1 MLPAGENFALWK
13 VTRTGVWDVAF
24 SPDGQTLASGSLDK
38 TVILWDVSTG
48 RKLRTLKGHTD
59 RVLSVAFSPDGQ
71 NLGLGH
77 YRPPFAN
84 GEFLSHSKILNF
96 AEELLNRF
104 DVRPNNVRMLGA
116 NFSGGNQQKL
126 VIAREVGLEPKLM
139 VVSQPTRGL
148 DVGAT
153 EFVHRTLIQL
163 RDSGVAI
170 LLVSMELDEVLSLAD
185 RIAVMYNGQIM
196 GEVEPNAVSI
206 EEIGLMMAGH
216 RLEEIEGACGLNQK
230 VWSFLVP
237 ILSII
242 VALIIASFVI
252 LMIGKNPI
260 TAYAALI
267 RGALGSKMA
276 IASTIV
282 KTTPLILTGL
292 AVGFGFR
299 AGLFNIGAEG
309 QMIMGA
315 MAATAFAI
323 NVGWMPAVLAIPLTM
338 LVGMLAGAGYASIA
352 GFLKA
357 KTGAHEVVTTIMLN
371 WIADYLSSYVVTV
384 PMGVGFGT
392 PKSPEIAS
400 SAKLPPLMVVQ
411 ATELTS
417 GIIVAVLAAV
427 FIKILLDKTSKG
439 YELKA
444 AGFNP
449 YAAEYGGSKTRQRT

>member
-1 MLPAGENFALWK
+1 MN
-13 VTRTGVWDVAF
+13 
-24 SPDGQTLASGSLDK
+24 
-38 TVILWDVSTG
+38 
-48 RKLRTLKGHTD
+48 
-59 RVLSVAFSPDGQ
+59 
-71 NLGLGH
+71 
-77 YRPPFAN
+77 
-84 GEFLSHSKILNF
+84 
-96 AEELLNRF
+96 
-104 DVRPNNVRMLGA
+104 
-116 NFSGGNQQKL
+116 QKL
-126 VIAREVGLEPKLM
+126 
-139 VVSQPTRGL
+139 
-148 DVGAT
+148 
-153 EFVHRTLIQL
+153 
-163 RDSGVAI
+163 
-170 LLVSMELDEVLSLAD
+170 
-185 RIAVMYNGQIM
+185 
-196 GEVEPNAVSI
+196 
-206 EEIGLMMAGH
+206 
-216 RLEEIEGACGLNQK
+216 
-230 VWSFLVP
+230 WSFLVP
-237 ILSII
+237 VLSVV

-309 QMIMGA
+309 QMIVGA
-315 MAATAFAI
+315 MVATAFAI

-338 LVGMLAGAGYASIA
+338 LVGMVAGAAYASIA

-417 GIIVAVLAAV
+417 GIIVAVLAA
-427 FIKILLDKTSKG
+427 ILMKILLDKTSKG

-449 YAAEYGGSKTRQRT
+449 YAAEYGGIKLADNIVLAMAISGALAGLAGTLEVMGVHHRFLGTLSGGKGFDGISIALIGQNNPIGIIFAALLMGALRNGSNEMQFVGVPKHIIMIVQAIIIFLVAADRIVRTIFLRKKVAK